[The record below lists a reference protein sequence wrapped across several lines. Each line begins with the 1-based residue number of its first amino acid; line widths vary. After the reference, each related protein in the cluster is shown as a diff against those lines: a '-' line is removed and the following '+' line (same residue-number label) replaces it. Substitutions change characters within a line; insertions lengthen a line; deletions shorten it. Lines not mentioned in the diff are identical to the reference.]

1 MGKASNYHPGNTF
14 RHLSLGCYSIPQK
27 MEVGKILL
35 RYTDKVPCVHFLGT
49 IILVTYIYIYKIYI
63 CVCIYI
69 YICILTVSLAAC
81 RISAVYNTCIYIPGS
96 WLNDPT
102 CVWPSAK
109 NWDHP
114 SGKSDG
120 PEILSPWRVGM
131 IPMFHFVR
139 ALCIYI
145 YI

>member
-14 RHLSLGCYSIPQK
+14 RHFFLGCFFVSPKK

-35 RYTDKVPCVHFLGT
+35 RYTDKVPCVYFLGT
-49 IILVTYIYIYKIYI
+49 IILVT
-63 CVCIYI
+63 YI

-81 RISAVYNTCIYIPGS
+81 RISAVYNKCIYIPGS

-102 CVWPSAK
+102 CVWLSAK
-109 NWDHP
+109 SWDHP

-120 PEILSPWRVGM
+120 PEILSPWRVGWY
-131 IPMFHFVR
+131 PCSTSSVHCV
-139 ALCIYI
+139 YI
-145 YI
+145 YIERIIIYNHIYLYI